1 MAWVSWD
8 MMSRPKKEGG
18 LGFKDLRAHNLA
30 LLGKQF
36 WRVTINPNSLLSRML
51 KGKYFR
57 YANTLSADKGSQP
70 SWGWQSLLEGRKVV
84 EKGISWSIGLG
95 SNVRIWTDPWLPP
108 PYPFIPSFS
117 NNIATRILSIP
128 VNADGVDKLQW
139 IWNKRKQYDVSTG
152 YTIAY
157 NFYHV
162 PTAQLSPLLQNQVI
176 WKQIW
181 GLKIQTKLQ
190 IFLWRA
196 IHERLPVMH
205 VIHRRFEN
213 TLPLC
218 LRCRVEDETITHCLH
233 RCGPAAA
240 TWNALFPTETV
251 ARNGSPD
258 FATWWMQVITKNQG
272 TETLVRIV
280 IICWELW
287 KARNREVFEG
297 KKMTVEEITEVV
309 ARYC

>member
-1 MAWVSWD
+1 
-8 MMSRPKKEGG
+8 
-18 LGFKDLRAHNLA
+18 
-30 LLGKQF
+30 
-36 WRVTINPNSLLSRML
+36 ML

-57 YANTLSADKGSQP
+57 YANTLSADKGSQS
-70 SWGWQSLLEGRKVV
+70 SWGWQSLLEGKKVV
-84 EKGISWSIGLG
+84 EKVDRQWKKEQIEEIS
-95 SNVRIWTDPWLPP
+95 PP
-108 PYPFIPSFS
+108 E
-117 NNIATRILSIP
+117 IATRILSIP

-162 PTAQLSPLLQNQVI
+162 PTAQLSPLMQNQLI

-196 IHERLPVMH
+196 IYERLPVMH

-240 TWNALFPTETV
+240 TWNALFPAETV

-258 FATWWMQVITKNQG
+258 FATWWMRVITKNQG

-297 KKMTVEEITEVV
+297 KKMTVEKITEVV
-309 ARYC
+309 ARYR